1 MITSF
6 SIIARATSWGWA
18 TSFGPCVKNILFFFR
33 FDAGKP
39 ANSQGGSQAWQSCAI
54 SCILELSPW
63 SQTEPGERKLFLLYF
78 ENSSWELSAAKQ
90 ADNEDDNYL
99 SPWSSWRRVNSSSP
113 WDFTK
118 EKRSKRSNVCLIQWY
133 NDTKKGGSSDVKT
146 AVESEFACLASPS
159 PHPKTWEGWT
169 LSIIFCNTTDGQ
181 NMFPQFQQIK
191 YQANQNR

>member
-1 MITSF
+1 MTSF

-78 ENSSWELSAAKQ
+78 ENSSWELSVAKQ

-133 NDTKKGGSSDVKT
+133 KKKGAAVMLKQLWKVNLPVWLPLYHILKHEKDEHWASYSVTQLMDKICFHSFSKSNIRPTKT
-146 AVESEFACLASPS
+146 D
-159 PHPKTWEGWT
+159 K
-169 LSIIFCNTTDGQ
+169 
-181 NMFPQFQQIK
+181 
-191 YQANQNR
+191 